1 MKKSKY
7 FKIEELVSRETYK
20 ARGERAWQLID
31 PNLIETIDRLKEVFP
46 DGTMTINNWVWGG
59 NRNESG
65 LRVQGMKHYSPYS
78 MHSFGKAA
86 DCIFSHYDTEEVRQY
101 IIDNPKEFPYVKGIE
116 LGVSWLHID
125 TRNSIELLA
134 FYP

>member
-1 MKKSKY
+1 MKSKY
-7 FKIEELVSRETYK
+7 FKIQELVSKETYNV
-20 ARGERAWQLID
+20 RGERAWQLID
-31 PNLIETIDRLKEVFP
+31 PYLIMTIDKLKEVFP
-46 DGTMTINNWVWGG
+46 KGTITINNWLWSG

-65 LRVQGMKHYSPYS
+65 LRVYGMKHYSPYS

-86 DCIFSHYDTEEVRQY
+86 DAVFSHYKTEEVRQY
-101 IIDNPKEFPYVKGIE
+101 IIDNPKEFPYIKGIE

-125 TRNSIELLA
+125 TRNLDEVLA